1 MQSLYPPGHKARFA
15 CSPPPEG
22 HVAVLLIYSC
32 SCVTT
37 QRSLSL
43 SPSTVCAQ
51 NIGQAHHGH
60 GSPERQGPL
69 CRKDVASN
77 AHLDRGTCVC
87 VRAVVQWCS
96 VRSLQDSN
104 LAFLSSQVSY
114 ERLMLLCRLPDSIF
128 LRPWVYP
135 ALKYFLRRG
144 DEELCRQEIA
154 KLVYSIQEFSGTLRS
169 AMTVQHA
176 PQAPYTH
183 NTHVGLIIAFSCLLQ
198 ASSW

>member
-1 MQSLYPPGHKARFA
+1 MEALNAKVHFVEKLLPATPILIEVRVRRCSGA
-15 CSPPPEG
+15 C
-22 HVAVLLIYSC
+22 A
-32 SCVTT
+32 
-37 QRSLSL
+37 LSL
-43 SPSTVCAQ
+43 Q
-51 NIGQAHHGH
+51 N
-60 GSPERQGPL
+60 
-69 CRKDVASN
+69 
-77 AHLDRGTCVC
+77 
-87 VRAVVQWCS
+87 
-96 VRSLQDSN
+96 SN

-176 PQAPYTH
+176 PHTH
-183 NTHVGLIIAFSCLLQ
+183 THMLGLSCIIAFSCLLQ